1 MSPNLEPRVLSPTR
15 PYGARETGRRENLGT
30 RCYRPLLSDK
40 PSVAIKPRP
49 KQLRN
54 QEKD

>member
-40 PSVAIKPRP
+40 PPVAIKPLP
-49 KQLRN
+49 KQLGN